1 MRAAA
6 KVGAL
11 IGKASDQQ
19 IEILD
24 TFAEQMGYA
33 FQIRDDILDIVASEN
48 SVGKSVLSDLK
59 GNKTNYV
66 LIHAL
71 ESSSE
76 EEVNLCIK
84 NLQDGDVDFA
94 MNLIKRS
101 NSIQHSRSLA
111 LEYASKAKEIMRN
124 KGLLNEDLLA
134 VLADHAGDRDF

>member
-101 NSIQHSRSLA
+101 NSIQHARSLA